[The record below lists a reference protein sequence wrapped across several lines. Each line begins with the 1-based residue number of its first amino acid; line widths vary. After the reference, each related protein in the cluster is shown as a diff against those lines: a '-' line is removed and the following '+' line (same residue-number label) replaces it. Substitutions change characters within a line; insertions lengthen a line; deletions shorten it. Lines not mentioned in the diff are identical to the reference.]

1 MKKTG
6 MVIIKYTVKRKIKG
20 KMKNGSIVIQSC
32 RTNVDVVSNKSAQL
46 IFLKTF
52 FHDPVQQRW
61 GYKNWLI
68 FFKKSYFTNK
78 SVFWQITLKNV
89 NFWL

>member
-1 MKKTG
+1 

-52 FHDPVQQRW
+52 FHDPVQQRQ
-61 GYKNWLI
+61 GYKN
-68 FFKKSYFTNK
+68 
-78 SVFWQITLKNV
+78 
-89 NFWL
+89 